1 MTYLATPQHDIP
13 CPGSHEI
20 YNFGGPFL
28 GQHFYPL
35 SLSDLCLGV
44 KNILIKIIY
53 FHYIT
58 YMASHQHI
66 RIMKFTIILEDPSLA
81 IFALYL
87 ILIKIIYFHYITYM
101 ASHQHIRIMKFTI
114 ILEDPSLAIFAL
126 YLICLIHALVQTRGE
141 EILHVHYKAKHKN
154 PCPEGD
160 EIYNCGRP
168 FLGLHYLTLS
178 LSNMWLGV
186 EKIFKKILF
195 FTV

>member
-28 GQHFYPL
+28 GQHYYPL

-44 KNILIKIIY
+44 EKILIKIIY

-81 IFALYL
+81 IFVV
-87 ILIKIIYFHYITYM
+87 
-101 ASHQHIRIMKFTI
+101 
-114 ILEDPSLAIFAL
+114 
-126 YLICLIHALVQTRGE
+126 YLICLMHALVQTRSE
-141 EILHVHYKAKHKN
+141 EILHVHHKAKHKN
-154 PCPEGD
+154 PCPEVD

-168 FLGLHYLTLS
+168 FLGLHYFTLS

-186 EKIFKKILF
+186 EKIFKNTF
-195 FTV
+195 FSLYNLYDHTSAEKPLPQGHGI

>member
-28 GQHFYPL
+28 GQHYYPL

-44 KNILIKIIY
+44 EKILIKIIY

-81 IFALYL
+81 IFAV
-87 ILIKIIYFHYITYM
+87 
-101 ASHQHIRIMKFTI
+101 
-114 ILEDPSLAIFAL
+114 

-141 EILHVHYKAKHKN
+141 EILHVHHKAKHKN
-154 PCPEGD
+154 PCPEVD

-186 EKIFKKILF
+186 EKIFLKILF